1 MFKLQEICLDN
12 NIESLNK
19 TLNEYNELIKK
30 SDHMCDTK
38 DKELTKFKSE
48 FETLK
53 NKNEEYAVEVK
64 NM

>member
-1 MFKLQEICLDN
+1 
-12 NIESLNK
+12 
-19 TLNEYNELIKK
+19 
-30 SDHMCDTK
+30 MCDTK

>member
-1 MFKLQEICLDN
+1 
-12 NIESLNK
+12 
-19 TLNEYNELIKK
+19 
-30 SDHMCDTK
+30 
-38 DKELTKFKSE
+38 LTIFKSE